1 MSGDYAT
8 FKEKIAKPVSRSFSE
23 RKKILQYQYQLKA
36 DGRGEKE
43 GRDDGGRDMIR
54 AGQSDGLAIDE
65 DFEEVGQD
73 QTEGEE
79 RVADQMDITTLRGG
93 RGSSGRGSCRG
104 RGRGD
109 GPRKVTAP
117 SISATTATAA
127 TAAVK
132 GSECSEASAA
142 ASGGSGISRS
152 RFLNAIEVSAEGI
165 AVLRKLHEQV
175 RYATSAVYTP
185 RSQCVHTHTCT
196 LTLCSSLSLSL
207 SRTRTYIQVL
217 PFILRRTKV
226 AVASELPTKTVID
239 VPCPLSAVQ
248 RRMYADF
255 QRGTYLLTDIYC
267 VLLRTF
273 HLLYISY
280 SDLSYRLPGLPSLL
294 LHSALSFHLSLHLN
308 PNHLVTVP

>member
-1 MSGDYAT
+1 MSGDYST

-36 DGRGEKE
+36 DGRGEME
-43 GRDDGGRDMIR
+43 GRDEGGRDMIR
-54 AGQSDGLAIDE
+54 AGQSDGLAMDE
-65 DFEEVGQD
+65 DFEEGGQD
-73 QTEGEE
+73 QKEGEE

-93 RGSSGRGSCRG
+93 RGSSGRGRG
-104 RGRGD
+104 RGRGV

-207 SRTRTYIQVL
+207 THTYAHPGAPFHSQTHQSSSRLRAPHEDSHRCALPLECCAEEDVRRLSTRYAYI
-217 PFILRRTKV
+217 
-226 AVASELPTKTVID
+226 
-239 VPCPLSAVQ
+239 
-248 RRMYADF
+248 
-255 QRGTYLLTDIYC
+255 LTDIYC

-273 HLLYISY
+273 HLLYICY
-280 SDLSYRLPGLPSLL
+280 SDLSYRLTGLPSLL
-294 LHSALSFHLSLHLN
+294 LHSALSFHLSHHLN
-308 PNHLVTVP
+308 PNHLITVP